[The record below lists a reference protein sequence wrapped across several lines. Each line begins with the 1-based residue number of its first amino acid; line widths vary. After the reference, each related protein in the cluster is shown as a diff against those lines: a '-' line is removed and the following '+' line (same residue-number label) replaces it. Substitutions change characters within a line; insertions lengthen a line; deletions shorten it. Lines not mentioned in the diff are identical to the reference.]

1 MSVKV
6 ISNSNNPYTKE
17 VFSLLDNIKKF
28 PTRRPKADAIKREK
42 HGGGVRNN
50 IGQTGDYQA
59 FVLGK
64 ARDYT
69 KSDLVDSRYNKRFP
83 ELHSMLIK
91 WVKWKFPKHKW
102 NAIQVNKNVS
112 TGYHF
117 DKNNKGESLCI
128 GVGNYKG
135 GGVRCKLCKGEKDID
150 NKNKWLI
157 YDGANIEHKTIKPSS
172 GTRYAIIFF
181 LKR

>member
-83 ELHSMLIK
+83 ELHSMLNK

>member
-6 ISNSNNPYTKE
+6 ISNNNNPYTKE

-28 PTRRPKADAIKREK
+28 PTRKPKLEAKGRAKW
-42 HGGGVRNN
+42 GGGNRNN
-50 IGQTGDYQA
+50 IGQKGEYHA

-69 KSDLVDSRYNKRFP
+69 KSELVESTYNKRYP

-102 NAIQVNKNVS
+102 NAIQINKNVS

-117 DKNNKGESLCI
+117 DKNNQGESLCI
-128 GVGNYKG
+128 GVGDYKG

-150 NKNKWLI
+150 NKNKWLV
-157 YDGANIEHKTIKPSS
+157 YDGTKIEHKTIKPIS
-172 GTRYAIIFF
+172 GTRYAIIFY